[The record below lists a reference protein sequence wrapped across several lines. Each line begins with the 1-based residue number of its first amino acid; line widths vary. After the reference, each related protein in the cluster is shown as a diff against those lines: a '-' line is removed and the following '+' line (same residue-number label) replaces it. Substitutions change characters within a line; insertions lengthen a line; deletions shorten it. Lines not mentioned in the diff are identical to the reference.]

1 MDSGQNLEQSLL
13 EKLFNTQLSE
23 LHVKYQHESAMK
35 KLVAAELE
43 NLSVNEEVEKER
55 SLGTL
60 FLIGLVSAFVIIVVL
75 FIVYRRLVARSKTF
89 AAQQEI
95 IKEQNESLNES
106 VAQKEAL
113 LQEVHHRVKNNL
125 QFILT
130 LVEMQVTD
138 KNALGQ
144 DEALNDISRRISAI
158 ALVHERLYD
167 QSDMD
172 KVDVKEYIKSIINSI
187 NSIGPSMDQV
197 VCIDLNIEA
206 LRFSISR
213 CIYLGM
219 IISELVTN
227 SKKYAFDDE
236 KEPRVSIDLIASYE
250 ENTVTFT
257 YQDNWIGYSEKSY
270 IGLGTWLI
278 DMFRR
283 QLKGKFL
290 MESQHGVLY
299 KLSFPLNE

>member
-257 YQDNWIGYSEKSY
+257 YQDNGIGYSEKSY

>member
-95 IKEQNESLNES
+95 IKEQNESLKES

-257 YQDNWIGYSEKSY
+257 YQDNGIGYSEKSY